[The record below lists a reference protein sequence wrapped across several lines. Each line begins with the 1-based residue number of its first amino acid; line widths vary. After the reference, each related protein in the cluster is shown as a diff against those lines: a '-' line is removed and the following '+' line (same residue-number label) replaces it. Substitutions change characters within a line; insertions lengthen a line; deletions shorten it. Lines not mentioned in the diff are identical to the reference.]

1 MKKLF
6 IAVLVIMI
14 SSLSAQD
21 FRTNASRSMFS
32 DYKAA
37 RIGDAITIIVVE
49 SSEASNQAQTSAGRS
64 SDIGLTAGGTVN
76 GSDLPGVDFGL
87 GSNNDFKG
95 GGSTKSAGM
104 VKTKI
109 SAMIDSVLSNGLLR
123 ISGSRKIVVNGE
135 EQIIRIKGIVRNS
148 DINSN
153 NMVFSYNISDA
164 EIIFEGNGMI
174 DSSTEPGWITKLFH
188 WLF

>member
-1 MKKLF
+1 MKKIL
-6 IAVLVIMI
+6 IIIVLLTV
-14 SSLSAQD
+14 SLSAQD
-21 FRTNASRSMFS
+21 FRSNASRSIFS

-49 SSEASNQAQTSAGRS
+49 SSEASNQAQTSTGRS
-64 SDIGLTAGGTVN
+64 SDVGLTAGGTLN

-87 GSNNDFKG
+87 AANNDFRG
-95 GGSTKSAGM
+95 GGSTKSSGM

-109 SAMIDSVLSNGLLR
+109 SAMIDSVLTNGLLR

-135 EQIIRIKGIVRNS
+135 EQIIKIKGIVRNS
-148 DINSN
+148 DINSD

-164 EIIFEGNGMI
+164 EIIFEGSGMI
-174 DSSTEPGWITKLFH
+174 DNNTEPGWVTKLFH

>member
-1 MKKLF
+1 MKKLT
-6 IAVLVIMI
+6 VII
-14 SSLSAQD
+14 IILLSNLFAQD
-21 FRTNASRSMFS
+21 FRTNASRSIFS

-64 SDIGLTAGGTVN
+64 SDVGLAAGGSLD
-76 GSDLPGVDFGL
+76 GSDLPSVDFSL
-87 GSNNDFKG
+87 GANNEFRG
-95 GGSTKSAGM
+95 GGSTKSSGM

-109 SAMIDSVLSNGLLR
+109 SAMIDSVYSNGLLR

-135 EQIIRIKGIVRNS
+135 EQIIKIKGIVRNS
-148 DINSN
+148 DINSD
-153 NMVFSYNISDA
+153 NMVYSYNISDA

-174 DSSTEPGWITKLFH
+174 DSNTEPGWLTKLFH